1 MEFRHKRDKL
11 RAGESY
17 NYGNE
22 RSILEEPGVERFP
35 MPRAG
40 VKSESEMYNLSS
52 GA

>member
-17 NYGNE
+17 DENE

-35 MPRAG
+35 VPGASA
-40 VKSESEMYNLSS
+40 KSESEMYNLSS
-52 GA
+52 SA